1 MIVTIRLPLCDR
13 CGELWLPQK
22 GETRTNPELVN
33 RCGKCKSPNWNRSS
47 RVKLDKENH
56 DRLRGLLRDA
66 GIPIEDSS
74 LPPSIPPQAAP
85 EGRRTVTRKTR
96 S

>member
-22 GETRTNPELVN
+22 GETRTNPALVN
-33 RCGKCKSPNWNRSS
+33 RCSKCKSPNWHRSS
-47 RVKLDKENH
+47 RVKLEKEDY
-56 DRLRGLLRDA
+56 DRLRGILK
-66 GIPIEDSS
+66 GNSIPIEDSS
-74 LPPSIPPQAAP
+74 LPPSLPPQAAR
-85 EGRRTVTRKTR
+85 EKRMGVTRKVR